1 LKDFGVFQQLLLST
15 RGLFFFLTFFLDTVG
30 NVHYNNVCSNILE
43 LLSLGLF
50 FACFVLP
57 NLLNY
62 MLRRKIEEADYR
74 WQLENEQVNL
84 RSGGVSQ

>member
-1 LKDFGVFQQLLLST
+1 
-15 RGLFFFLTFFLDTVG
+15 
-30 NVHYNNVCSNILE
+30 
-43 LLSLGLF
+43 
-50 FACFVLP
+50 
-57 NLLNY
+57 